1 MFKAGGGNGNHFELR
16 VGGHHIGA
24 DVDFIGN
31 HNIGTG
37 EPGDNARPPR
47 PQVLDAMSADAVPL
61 GGKGYPLDI
70 ANGVLW
76 LASEESRYVTGAEL
90 VIDGGLSVK

>member
-37 EPGDNARPPR
+37 EPGLGFCRGGVGVFGEGVGKIKR
-47 PQVLDAMSADAVPL
+47 KRVLGQGVAV
-61 GGKGYPLDI
+61 
-70 ANGVLW
+70 
-76 LASEESRYVTGAEL
+76 
-90 VIDGGLSVK
+90 